1 MTDAPGVWYMVM
13 AAQAHQ
19 VILTTCSNRT
29 TFPVRLDLY
38 AEADQGRVKVLFASS
53 DATYGC
59 AVLSAWLPKPG
70 KYWLHLTEAPGSLAP
85 SSAARKF
92 ELAYVPS
99 MGPLLASLP
108 CNPNA
113 SRRPTLPPH

>member
-1 MTDAPGVWYMVM
+1 MTDGPGVWYMVM

-59 AVLSAWLPKPG
+59 AVLSE
-70 KYWLHLTEAPGSLAP
+70 EARLYSE
-85 SSAARKF
+85 R
-92 ELAYVPS
+92 EQEEERH
-99 MGPLLASLP
+99 
-108 CNPNA
+108 NA
-113 SRRPTLPPH
+113 QFVFFDI